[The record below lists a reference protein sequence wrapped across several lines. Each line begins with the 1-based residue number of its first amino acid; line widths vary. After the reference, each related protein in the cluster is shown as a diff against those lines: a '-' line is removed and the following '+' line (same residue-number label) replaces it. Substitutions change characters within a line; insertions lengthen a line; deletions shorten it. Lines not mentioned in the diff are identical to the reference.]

1 MNHTILLVKIV
12 TPPIKSSFKDGFYV
26 TEMQVKFV
34 PIKTK
39 LNSNDVIHLSI
50 WDNLSSD
57 TVKYYK
63 VNEYIIIEGYI
74 SIRENL
80 FNLSNYSNSNQISI
94 SVTNLYPIFQ
104 KSFFNTL

>member
-1 MNHTILLVKIV
+1 MEKKKL
-12 TPPIKSSFKDGFYV
+12 IK
-26 TEMQVKFV
+26 
-34 PIKTK
+34 KTK
-39 LNSNDVIHLSI
+39 LNFNDVIHLSI

-80 FNLSNYSNSNQISI
+80 FSLSNYSNSNQISI
-94 SVTNLYPIFQ
+94 SVTNLYPVFQ
-104 KSFFNTL
+104 KSFCNTL